1 MTMAAEIKNRSGS
14 VCVISLASGIMFVM
28 CPCMASDQ
36 CSRQRRVHGSFLV
49 DWRGVRFESAILEH
63 TVCVFLSTF

>member
-14 VCVISLASGIMFVM
+14 VCMFSFTSGIMFVM

-36 CSRQRRVHGSFLV
+36 CSRQRRVYGSFFV
-49 DWRGVRFESAILEH
+49 DWRGVRFASAILDH
-63 TVCVFLSTF
+63 TVCLFLSTF